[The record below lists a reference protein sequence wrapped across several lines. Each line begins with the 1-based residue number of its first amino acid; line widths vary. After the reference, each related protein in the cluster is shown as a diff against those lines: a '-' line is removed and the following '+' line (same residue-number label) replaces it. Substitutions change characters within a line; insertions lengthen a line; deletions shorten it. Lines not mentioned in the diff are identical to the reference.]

1 MPNLPSVIS
10 PLPRDLQMFIQRVRE
25 ALDGGGEDAV
35 VTARQLIAAGVVEGK
50 SGGGF
55 APVNGPVY
63 SPRPPRNLSAA
74 GALANIILSWDAP
87 TYKGHAY
94 TEVWA
99 HTSDVIGDAVLVGM
113 TAGNSFSH
121 NLGAAAVRYYWVRNV
136 NQNGLASAYN
146 ATNGTQGST
155 GQDAAY
161 LLSVLSGEV
170 TSTQLATSLGT
181 RINLIDGASTVT
193 GSVNARIATQATT
206 TTNALALKADA
217 STVTTLA
224 TTVGNNSSAIVAET
238 TARTNAD
245 SSLASDITTLQTTT
259 GGQTTSIQTNATSIN
274 GLEAQYTVKIDNN
287 GAVAGFGLASTT
299 TGSGNITSEFI
310 VNADRFAIMRGAS
323 DTTVATVPFVVQTS
337 ATTVNGVSVPSGVY
351 MADAFIKN
359 GTITN
364 AKIGNAAIDSAKI
377 ANATIVDGDIASAT
391 ITGAKIGSATIT
403 GANIASAT
411 ITSANIQNATIATAD
426 IADAAI
432 TNAKIDDVI
441 QSTAYSAGSA
451 GWKIDKDGSAELNNA
466 TFRGT
471 LDVESASSGA
481 RMEITNSALKVY
493 DSSNVLRVK
502 LGNLS

>member
-1 MPNLPSVIS
+1 MPNLPSVTS
-10 PLPRDLQMFIQRVRE
+10 SLPRDLQMFIQRVRE
-25 ALDGGGEDAV
+25 VMDGGGDDAV
-35 VTARQLIAAGVVEGK
+35 VTVRQLIATGLVEK
-50 SGGGF
+50 QAGGGF
-55 APVNGPVY
+55 VPVNEPVDA
-63 SPRPPRNLSAA
+63 PRPPRNLSAS
-74 GALANIILSWDAP
+74 GAMANIILSWDAP

-113 TAGNSFSH
+113 AAGNSFAH
-121 NLGAAAVRYYWVRNV
+121 NIGGTATRYYWARNV

-146 ATNGTQGST
+146 ATDGLQASTSASPNFLMELLAETYGTGS
-155 GQDAAY
+155 QAPFFQID
-161 LLSVLSGEV
+161 
-170 TSTQLATSLGT
+170 TSTT
-181 RINLIDGASTVT
+181 I
-193 GSVNARIATQATT
+193 
-206 TTNALALKADA
+206 
-217 STVTTLA
+217 
-224 TTVGNNSSAIVAET
+224 
-238 TARTNAD
+238 
-245 SSLASDITTLQTTT
+245 
-259 GGQTTSIQTNATSIN
+259 
-274 GLEAQYTVKIDNN
+274 
-287 GAVAGFGLASTT
+287 
-299 TGSGNITSEFI
+299 
-310 VNADRFAIMRGAS
+310 
-323 DTTVATVPFVVQTS
+323 
-337 ATTVNGVSVPSGVY
+337 NGVSVPAGTY
-351 MADAFIKN
+351 MKSAFIHDAA
-359 GTITN
+359 ITN
-364 AKIGNAAIDSAKI
+364 AKIGNAAVDSAKI

-411 ITSANIQNATIATAD
+411 ITSANIQDATIATAD